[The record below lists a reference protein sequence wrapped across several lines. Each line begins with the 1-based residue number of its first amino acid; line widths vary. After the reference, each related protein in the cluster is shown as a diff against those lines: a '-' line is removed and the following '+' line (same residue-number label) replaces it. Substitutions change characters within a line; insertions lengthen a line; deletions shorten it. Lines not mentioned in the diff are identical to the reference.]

1 MSPTMSEFV
10 RVVTAEEAVPSPP
23 SSPALVTGYEPDRFQ
38 KFAIEA
44 IELGHNVLVTAKTG
58 SGKTFVGEYQI
69 AKSLQRGGRIFYTTP
84 VKSLSNQKFHD
95 LKKLFPE
102 ASVGIMTGDIK
113 FRPDAQIIVMTTEI
127 LRNLL
132 FKRGTATESVGT
144 TALLSLDGLD
154 SVIFDEVHYIND
166 EDRGHVWEE
175 CLILLPPSVKLILL
189 SATLSSPYGFAKWLG
204 ESKKVRVWLISTLWR
219 AVPLEHCV
227 LDSEYVPKVIYDS
240 KEQFQETTYRA
251 WFAQRDSVLL
261 AHDKFKDKVKA
272 AKAGGHEGPVSGKVR
287 PKSFEHDLN
296 LCLGNLHEKGNLP
309 AIVFVFSRAGCEK
322 LAKKVEHT
330 FIDSSDAAAVSHIWD
345 FHLSRYDLTTSPQAH
360 ALKALAMR
368 GIAYH
373 HSGLLPFL
381 KEILEILFSRGLCK
395 VLFATETFAVG
406 INMPTKTVIFT
417 ALEKYSDGGER
428 LLKSAEYIQMAGR
441 AGRRGKDD
449 RGLVIYL
456 PQREPISVSEMR
468 QVIAGKSASFA
479 SRMNFRYEFLLK
491 MLNAETKN
499 MDTQSPQGTQGPQGT
514 QDFQDKEKSTHR
526 ITERALIEKSY
537 WHALEQEY
545 LEGLKKELKAVEA
558 AISLA
563 PVSED
568 EARECEK
575 YYEIQQRI
583 SQNQNAKKKAAQR
596 ELAAWVDEHKDAVW
610 APIRASYDTNKDLC
624 RKKGSIEEEVCR
636 TMDVLWPPDDS
647 TSCNIPS
654 VLARRRLM
662 EEYGYVENG
671 SLSPLGRLAS
681 EVNEGHPF
689 LMAELFVYQT
699 KTLPLLQGSQSLP
712 MKDLLTVLALF
723 IGEGR
728 DENVFCGYCD
738 SVSNEINGVLQHLHA
753 TAKDIQSLEAKYKI
767 SYDPKFWDLSTEWLE
782 PISDWLNSE
791 ETLGQIAARHEIFEG
806 NLQKAL
812 MKLSGLLDEFQAM
825 ATMSGNPEM
834 LARIEEARPLVLRD
848 IVLSESLYLR
858 I

>member
-1 MSPTMSEFV
+1 MLVSPPMSEFV
-10 RVVTAEEAVPSPP
+10 RVVTHDEPVPPP
-23 SSPALVTGYEPDRFQ
+23 PASPALVTGYEPDRFQ
-38 KFAIEA
+38 KFAIDA
-44 IELGHNVLVTAKTG
+44 IELGHNLLVAAKTG

-95 LKKLFPE
+95 LKTLFPN

-113 FRPDAQIIVMTTEI
+113 FCPDAQIIVMTTEI

-132 FKRGTATESVGT
+132 FKQGTATENVGA
-144 TALLSLDGLD
+144 TAMLSLEGLD
-154 SVIFDEVHYIND
+154 SVVFDEVHYIND

-175 CLILLPPSVKLILL
+175 CLILLPPQIKLILL

-204 ESKKVRVWLISTLWR
+204 ESKKVPVWLISTLWR

-227 LDSEYVPKVIYDS
+227 LDSEYVPKVMYDS
-240 KEQFQETTYRA
+240 KEQFNETVYKS
-251 WFAQRDSVLL
+251 WIMGRDSTLL
-261 AHDKFKDKVKA
+261 AHDKFKEKVKA
-272 AKAGGHEGPVSGKVR
+272 AKAAGHEGPVSGKVR

-330 FIDSSDAAAVSHIWD
+330 FIDSSDAAAVSHIWN
-345 FHLSRYDLTTSPQAH
+345 FHLNRYKDMLATSPQAH
-360 ALKALAMR
+360 ALKELAMR

-417 ALEKYSDGGER
+417 ALEKYTDGGER
-428 LLKSAEYIQMAGR
+428 LLKTSEYTQMAGR

-456 PQREPISVSEMR
+456 PQREPITALEMR
-468 QVIAGKSASFA
+468 QVVAGKSASFA

-491 MLNAETKN
+491 MMNSESSLDSRGCSMK
-499 MDTQSPQGTQGPQGT
+499 
-514 QDFQDKEKSTHR
+514 R
-526 ITERALIEKSY
+526 ITERELIQKSY

-545 LEGLKKELKAVEA
+545 LEGLKKEAATISASLATLGLSAEEA
-558 AISLA
+558 AA
-563 PVSED
+563 
-568 EARECEK
+568 CEK
-575 YYEIQQRI
+575 YHEIQQRI
-583 SQNQNAKKKAAQR
+583 SQTQNSKKKAAQR
-596 ELAAWVDEHKDAVW
+596 ELVAWTDEHKAAVW
-610 APIRASYDTNKDLC
+610 EPILSAFDKQRELN
-624 RKKGSIEEEVCR
+624 RKKSQCEEELR
-636 TMDVLWPPDDS
+636 KTMDVLWPPDDA
-647 TSCNIPS
+647 TSCNIPT

-662 EEYGYVENG
+662 EEFGYVDG
-671 SLSPLGRLAS
+671 GLTYLGRLAS

-689 LMAELFVYQT
+689 LMAELFTNQT
-699 KTLPLLQGSQSLP
+699 TTLSPLSARDILI
-712 MKDLLTVLALF
+712 VLALF

-728 DENVFCGYCD
+728 DENLFTSHSISYLN
-738 SVSNEINGVLQHLHA
+738 VSKEISHVLTRLDTVRQDLLC
-753 TAKDIQSLEAKYKI
+753 LEKKHGI
-767 SYDPKFWDLSTEWLE
+767 TYDPKFWELSTEWLE
-782 PISDWLNSE
+782 PISDWVNSDE
-791 ETLGQIAARHEIFEG
+791 SVAQIATRHELFEG
-806 NLQKAL
+806 NVQKAI
-812 MKLSGLLDEFQAM
+812 MKLNGLLEEFQAM
-825 ATMSGNPEM
+825 ANMSENVDWLM
-834 LARIEEARPLVLRD
+834 KLEEARPLVLRD